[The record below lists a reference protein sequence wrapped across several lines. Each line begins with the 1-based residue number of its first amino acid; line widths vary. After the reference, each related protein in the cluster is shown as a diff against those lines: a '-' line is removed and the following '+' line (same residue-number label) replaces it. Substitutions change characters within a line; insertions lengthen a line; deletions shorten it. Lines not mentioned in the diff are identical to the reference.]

1 MVAVVTLCFI
11 AAFAAMGGLAVAGLV
26 VLVPAAGLGAG
37 AALMAAPACGLVSLA
52 SGIAAA
58 VLVLCRQDRA
68 A

>member
-1 MVAVVTLCFI
+1 MIAVVTLCFI
-11 AAFAAMGGLAVAGLV
+11 AAFAAMGGLAVAGLA
-26 VLVPAAGLGAG
+26 VLVPTAGLGAG
-37 AALMAAPACGLVSLA
+37 AALMAAPACGVVSLV